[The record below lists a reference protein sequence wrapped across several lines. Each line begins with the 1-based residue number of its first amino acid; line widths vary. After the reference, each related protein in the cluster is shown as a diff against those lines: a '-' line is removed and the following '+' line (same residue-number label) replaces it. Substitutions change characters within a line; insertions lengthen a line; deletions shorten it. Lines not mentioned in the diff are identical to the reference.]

1 MSGTQTLKHFNKTGF
16 RPVFWTSESMQKRRN
31 NLVEVKFVWQI
42 QDPLQMA
49 HIQTA
54 ILSKNDFLVKKGENG
69 QTKIA
74 LDAKLASLSRKG
86 FFGV

>member
-1 MSGTQTLKHFNKTGF
+1 MSGAQTLKHFNKTGF

-49 HIQTA
+49 QIQTA
-54 ILSKNDFLVKKGENG
+54 ILSKNDFLSQKGGKQADKNSSG
-69 QTKIA
+69 SQTCESFLK
-74 LDAKLASLSRKG
+74 
-86 FFGV
+86 